1 MKVRERVRKYGLK
14 SQRFIHFL
22 KAEKLLAS
30 KGLVLNQK
38 NRNCLFIHNNRESMK
53 HWIVKAMIFKIL
65 RERGRVAGTEIETRN
80 GIVDVIDIDNLI
92 VYEIEKNLTENK
104 KRERLNRLKGVRD
117 VFFIDLRKVP
127 DSFEDAERYL
137 GERIV

>member
-38 NRNCLFIHNNRESMK
+38 NRNCLFVYNNREGMK

-80 GIVDVIDIDNLI
+80 RIVDVIDVDNLI
-92 VYEIEKNLTENK
+92 AYEIEKNLTENK
-104 KRERLNRLKGVRD
+104 KRERLNRLKDVRD